1 MTRITQL
8 VLDILKPHDPPLVV
22 FTQHLA
28 ETGPGLSVLA
38 DVVEIDDRTQTL
50 SVTCEGRDIDLEAI
64 STAITTMGG
73 SLHSVDKV
81 QVVNDAS
88 PD

>member
-1 MTRITQL
+1 MSRITQL

-28 ETGPGLSVLA
+28 EACPGLTVLA
-38 DVVEIDDRTQTL
+38 DVLEIDDLTQTL
-50 SVTCEGRDIDLEAI
+50 SVTCEGHDLDLD
-64 STAITTMGG
+64 AITAAVGAMGG

-81 QVVNDAS
+81 QVVNDAKRG
-88 PD
+88 

>member
-1 MTRITQL
+1 MARITHL
-8 VLDILKPHDPPLVV
+8 VLDILKPHDPPLVA
-22 FTQHLA
+22 FAQHLA
-28 ETGPGLSVLA
+28 ETCHGLSVLA

-50 SVTCEGRDIDLEAI
+50 LVTCEGPDIDLEAV
-64 STAITTMGG
+64 TEAITAMGG

>member
-8 VLDILKPHDPPLVV
+8 VLDILKPHDPPLVL

-28 ETGPGLSVLA
+28 EASPGLSVLA
-38 DVVEIDDRTQTL
+38 DVMEIDDRTQTL

-64 STAITTMGG
+64 SAAITAMGG

-81 QVVNDAS
+81 QVVNDAGTS
-88 PD
+88 